1 MFFPQQST
9 CRDASRHRRAA
20 SSATRRLE
28 PAAARAARYVRER
41 RLVPPRRQPSEGA
54 RRRLS
59 RCTAAPVATAGG
71 RGRSSGATVL
81 SVTPLVAA
89 PAPSAPRAAACRAG
103 RDRTSAGAVLV
114 RFLRAGAC
122 VSPPR
127 HRSLPLLLSHRLRR
141 TSRRRSRS
149 PACKRGTPTCLRQRY
164 LLHTPLIDECAE
176 YSRPQPGPGQLAA
189 RKTLAKHARHA
200 QRPQRWPRRRYELC
214 ESASATLLHG
224 ATAAAASKHAGA
236 ALAFQS

>member
-1 MFFPQQST
+1 MFFPQPST
-9 CRDASRHRRAA
+9 CRGASRHRRAA
-20 SSATRRLE
+20 SSVARRPT

-71 RGRSSGATVL
+71 RGRSSGATAL
-81 SVTPLVAA
+81 SMTPLVAA

-103 RDRTSAGAVLV
+103 RGRTSAGVRLAPVPV

-127 HRSLPLLLSHRLRR
+127 PRFLPLLLSHKLRR

-149 PACKRGTPTCLRQRY
+149 PACKRGTPTCLWQRY

-176 YSRPQPGPGQLAA
+176 YSRRSPGPG
-189 RKTLAKHARHA
+189 
-200 QRPQRWPRRRYELC
+200 PG
-214 ESASATLLHG
+214 S
-224 ATAAAASKHAGA
+224 
-236 ALAFQS
+236 

>member
-59 RCTAAPVATAGG
+59 RCTAAPVATVGG
-71 RGRSSGATVL
+71 PSRSSGATALLAVL
-81 SVTPLVAA
+81 AATTVLAATRLLRPVPA
-89 PAPSAPRAAACRAG
+89 PAPSAPRAAVSRAG
-103 RDRTSAGAVLV
+103 RGRTSAGAVLV
-114 RFLRAGAC
+114 RFHRAGAC

-127 HRSLPLLLSHRLRR
+127 SRFLPLWLSHKLRR

-149 PACKRGTPTCLRQRY
+149 PACRRCTPTCLRQRREDACW
-164 LLHTPLIDECAE
+164 LLIVEWVVKRHL
-176 YSRPQPGPGQLAA
+176 R
-189 RKTLAKHARHA
+189 RKIAPSGK
-200 QRPQRWPRRRYELC
+200 
-214 ESASATLLHG
+214 
-224 ATAAAASKHAGA
+224 
-236 ALAFQS
+236 

>member
-9 CRDASRHRRAA
+9 CRGASRHRRAA
-20 SSATRRLE
+20 SSVARRPT

-71 RGRSSGATVL
+71 RGRSSGATAL
-81 SVTPLVAA
+81 SMTPLVAA

-103 RDRTSAGAVLV
+103 RGRTSAGVRLAPVPV

-122 VSPPR
+122 VSPPQPR
-127 HRSLPLLLSHRLRR
+127 FLPLLLSHKLRR
-141 TSRRRSRS
+141 TNRRRSRS

-176 YSRPQPGPGQLAA
+176 YSRRSPGPG
-189 RKTLAKHARHA
+189 
-200 QRPQRWPRRRYELC
+200 PG
-214 ESASATLLHG
+214 S
-224 ATAAAASKHAGA
+224 
-236 ALAFQS
+236 